1 MYLKALCARR
11 CTGPNI
17 RRDNACITLLSYLF
31 DELCRELPELDAIVP
46 MPLHP
51 SRLRER
57 GFNQCREIVRRT
69 ARRHHLP
76 IRDELLVRTR
86 NTSPQ
91 TILTRKARLANLDQT
106 FEAPP
111 DVRGLRILLA
121 DDTATTGT
129 SLRKGSEALPAGG
142 SSPGRCCR
150 YRTYRRAW
158 CKLTLYFLMIGGALR
173 SFRKALCREASHG
186 LYMD

>member
-1 MYLKALCARR
+1 MDC
-11 CTGPNI
+11 
-17 RRDNACITLLSYLF
+17 LF
-31 DELCRELPELDAIVP
+31 DLDDLYVHQVMTPRVRIDAIP
-46 MPLHP
+46 EGADH
-51 SRLRER
+51 E
-57 GFNQCREIVRRT
+57 QIREIVRRT

-129 SLRKGSEALPAGG
+129 SLRKGSDALLRAGAV
-142 SSPGRCCR
+142 RVDVAVIA
-150 YRTYRRAW
+150 RT
-158 CKLTLYFLMIGGALR
+158 GVHGAN
-173 SFRKALCREASHG
+173 
-186 LYMD
+186 

>member
-1 MYLKALCARR
+1 MPDPHAPCTPCGNCLKQPPPWASFRFHGVFEGALRETLHRAKYSA
-11 CTGPNI
+11 
-17 RRDNACITLLSYLF
+17 DNACITLLSYLF

-91 TILTRKARLANLDQT
+91 TILTRKARLANLDQA

-111 DVRGLRILLA
+111 DGRGLRILLA

-129 SLRKGSEALPAGG
+129 SLRKGSEALLRAGAV
-142 SSPGRCCR
+142 RVDVAVIA
-150 YRTYRRAW
+150 RT
-158 CKLTLYFLMIGGALR
+158 GVHGAN
-173 SFRKALCREASHG
+173 
-186 LYMD
+186 